1 MNMEKEKEPL
11 RERLITKED
20 MWECLNMLE
29 GITFIYILIAIPM
42 DWPRNL
48 MLWLVH
54 IGYSI
59 YFFYKIF
66 LA

>member
-1 MNMEKEKEPL
+1 MSEEKEPL
-11 RERLITKED
+11 QERPITKED
-20 MWECLNMLE
+20 MWKFIGILE
-29 GITFIYILIAIPM
+29 GIVFVYLLIAIPM
-42 DWPRNL
+42 EWTRHL

>member
-1 MNMEKEKEPL
+1 MSEEKEPL
-11 RERLITKED
+11 RERLIIKKD
-20 MWECLNMLE
+20 MWKCMSILE
-29 GITFIYILIAIPM
+29 GIIFVYILIAIPM
-42 DWPRNL
+42 DWPKEL

-66 LA
+66 LV

>member
-1 MNMEKEKEPL
+1 MEKEKEPL

>member
-1 MNMEKEKEPL
+1 MEKEKEPL
-11 RERLITKED
+11 QERPITKED
-20 MWECLNMLE
+20 MWKFIGILE
-29 GITFIYILIAIPM
+29 GIVFVYLLIAIPM
-42 DWPRNL
+42 EWTRHL

>member
-1 MNMEKEKEPL
+1 MSEEKEPL
-11 RERLITKED
+11 QKRLITQED
-20 MWECLNMLE
+20 MWKYISILE
-29 GITFIYILIAIPM
+29 GIVFIYILIAIPM
-42 DWPRNL
+42 EWTREL

-54 IGYSI
+54 AGYSI

>member
-1 MNMEKEKEPL
+1 MDKEKEPL
-11 RERLITKED
+11 RERLITQED
-20 MWECLNMLE
+20 MWKFIGILE
-29 GITFIYILIAIPM
+29 GIIFVYILIAIPM
-42 DWPRNL
+42 DWPRYL

-54 IGYSI
+54 TGYSI

>member
-1 MNMEKEKEPL
+1 MSEEKEPL
-11 RERLITKED
+11 QERLITKSD
-20 MWECLNMLE
+20 MWKCLSMLE
-29 GITFIYILIAIPM
+29 GIAFIYIIIAIPM

-54 IGYSI
+54 IAYSI

>member
-1 MNMEKEKEPL
+1 MSEEKEPL
-11 RERLITKED
+11 RERLITQED
-20 MWECLNMLE
+20 MWKFIGILE
-29 GITFIYILIAIPM
+29 GIVFVYILIAIPM
-42 DWPRNL
+42 EWTRHL

>member
-1 MNMEKEKEPL
+1 MEKEKEPL
-11 RERLITKED
+11 RERLITQED
-20 MWECLNMLE
+20 MWKCISTLE
-29 GITFIYILIAIPM
+29 GIIFIYLLVAIPM
-42 DWPRNL
+42 DWPRYL

>member
-1 MNMEKEKEPL
+1 MDKEKEPL
-11 RERLITKED
+11 RERLITIED
-20 MWECLNMLE
+20 MWKCLSMLE